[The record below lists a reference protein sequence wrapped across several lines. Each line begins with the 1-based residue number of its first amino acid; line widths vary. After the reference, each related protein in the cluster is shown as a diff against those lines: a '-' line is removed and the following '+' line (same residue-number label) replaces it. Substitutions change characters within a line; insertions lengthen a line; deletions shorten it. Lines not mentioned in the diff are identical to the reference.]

1 MKVEIILGGLNCAH
15 CAGVIE
21 EKVKKMESV
30 DSASLNFVSKK
41 LIANIKDNENVAEQ
55 IGYIRNIID
64 TTEPGLKIKVL
75 GQGTE
80 NNFDRESKSESCSC
94 SSSCSSCSFE
104 SDKSNRSI
112 FRVENEE
119 KLKIISIAVAIIL
132 SLSAYVFKSVLE
144 NEIVANALFIVAY
157 LVAGYEVLGDAI
169 RNIFKGKLM
178 DENFLMSVATIGA
191 LIIGEYPEAVGVMVF
206 YSIGELLESQA
217 VSKSRK
223 DIESLMN
230 IKPDVAN
237 LLVDGEIVQV
247 SPESVNIGDII
258 VVRVGEK
265 VPLDGKVIKGNS
277 MFDTS
282 AITGESVL
290 KSIKI
295 GERVLSGVINKKS
308 VVTIEVEKLMKDSTV
323 SKILDMVENATSKKS
338 KTENFIS
345 VFAKYYTPIVVSLAL
360 LLAIAPTLILGEPF
374 SKWAYRGLVFLVVSC
389 PCALVLSIPLTYF
402 SGIGISSKNGI
413 LVKGSNYLEA
423 LRKVNTVVLDKTGT
437 ITKGTFEVSNVVLS
451 DGVTEREIFEYA
463 GIAESRSTHPI
474 AISIVKYASDI
485 LELDEIV
492 DENNMTEY
500 EEISSHGVKMV
511 YKGKEILAGN
521 YRLMQKFGISYS
533 ESENSSTKV
542 HVAVDGFY
550 LGCIEISDEIKVG
563 IAETIDEL
571 KKIGIEKV
579 VMLTG
584 DTERVASEVSHI
596 AGLDEYYANLL
607 PVDKVNILEQIIESN
622 GGKGNVAFIG
632 DGINDAPVIARSDV
646 GISMGGMGSDAAIE
660 ASDVVFMTDEI
671 SKMPIAI
678 RIAKFTSK
686 ISWQNI
692 FLAMG
697 LKIIVLIMS
706 VFGLANMWLAIF
718 ADVGVAVLA
727 VLNSL
732 RVLNKNYR

>member
-64 TTEPGLKIKVL
+64 TTEPGLKIEVL

-94 SSSCSSCSFE
+94 SSSCSLCSSE

-112 FRVENEE
+112 FRIENEE
-119 KLKIISIAVAIIL
+119 NLKIISIAVAVIF
-132 SLSAYVFKSVLE
+132 SLSAYVFNSVLE
-144 NEIVANALFIVAY
+144 NYIVANALFVVAY
-157 LVAGYEVLGDAI
+157 FVAGYEVLGDAI
-169 RNIFKGKLM
+169 RNILKGKLM

-206 YSIGELLESQA
+206 YSIGELLESHA

-223 DIESLMN
+223 DIESLMD

-237 LLVDGEIVQV
+237 LLIDGEIVRV

-265 VPLDGKVIKGNS
+265 VPLDGKIIKGNS

-374 SKWAYRGLVFLVVSC
+374 YKWAYRGLVFLVVSC

-423 LRKVNTVVLDKTGT
+423 LRKVNIVVLDKTGT
-437 ITKGTFEVSNVVLS
+437 ITKGTFEVSNVVLG
-451 DGVTEREIFEYA
+451 DDITEKEIFEYA
-463 GIAESRSTHPI
+463 RIAESRSIHPI
-474 AISIVKYASDI
+474 ATSIVKYASNILDI
-485 LELDEIV
+485 DEVV
-492 DENNMTEY
+492 DEANMTEY
-500 EEISSHGVKMV
+500 EEISSHGVRTV

-533 ESENSSTKV
+533 ESKSSSTKV
-542 HVAVDGFY
+542 HVAADRLY
-550 LGCIEISDEIKVG
+550 LGCIEISDEIKAG
-563 IAETIDEL
+563 IFEAIDEL
-571 KKIGIEKV
+571 KKIGIERV
-579 VMLTG
+579 IMLTG

-596 AGLDEYYANLL
+596 AGFDEYHANLL

-622 GGKGNVAFIG
+622 IGKGNVAFIG

-646 GISMGGMGSDAAIE
+646 GISMGGMGSDSAIE
-660 ASDVVFMTDEI
+660 ASDIVFMTDEI
-671 SKMPIAI
+671 SKLPIAI

-732 RVLNKNYR
+732 RVLKRNYR